1 MSFEKAILSSGTFI
15 AFAVVVV
22 YPACLIQVCEY
33 SLKRNDTSEID
44 DIKIIHPE
52 WQMFTLANRF
62 TAIST
67 AKACSNI
74 ELYVQ
79 NTYRYYR
86 SASVKLTPHNV
97 SA

>member
-52 WQMFTLANRF
+52 
-62 TAIST
+62 
-67 AKACSNI
+67 
-74 ELYVQ
+74 
-79 NTYRYYR
+79 
-86 SASVKLTPHNV
+86 
-97 SA
+97 